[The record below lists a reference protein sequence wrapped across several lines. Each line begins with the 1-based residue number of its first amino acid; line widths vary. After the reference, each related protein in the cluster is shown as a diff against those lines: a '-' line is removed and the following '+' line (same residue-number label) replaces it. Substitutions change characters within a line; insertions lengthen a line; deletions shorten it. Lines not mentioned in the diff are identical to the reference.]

1 MGRPLPAELS
11 TNESVGI
18 RAVEISTYRVEPM
31 SVIPY
36 PDSPDAPL
44 HPEEYAARFVV
55 RRTQ

>member
-18 RAVEISTYRVEPM
+18 QAVEISPYRVELM
-31 SVIPY
+31 GAIPY

-44 HPEEYAARFVV
+44 QPEEYAARFVA